1 LTVHELALSR
11 AIVDAALR
19 HAQGRTVTVV
29 RVRVGALR
37 QVVPETLRFNFEI
50 VTRETDCEGAR
61 LEVQP
66 VAAMLRCGGCGREWD
81 PAPPPATEVSQLLSP
96 PSFRCPQCGAANS
109 EVVAGEELEVE
120 SIDVEEQRCTA
131 HG

>member
-19 HAQGRTVTVV
+19 HAEGRTVTVV
-29 RVRVGALR
+29 RLRVGALR

-96 PSFRCPQCGAANS
+96 PSFRCPQCEAASS

-120 SIDVEEQRCTA
+120 SIDVEEERCTA